1 MTMTIVAAPPTPI
14 ERFNGLAFRVLLDC
28 LARPGKVG
36 HLPPPPFADLP
47 PLPDGT
53 PPNATAVA
61 AGMSLLDQTVSFVH
75 AAGEEWLPVD
85 HPLTRWIA
93 LRTNARPVEASAADF
108 ALLHDPA
115 GTALFGELT
124 AGSLLYPERSCTVF
138 LCVPE
143 IAPNGETLCLRG
155 PGIATTATVGLR
167 GVAPTE
173 LAALAARPSQFP
185 LGIDLFVIDQQGQ
198 CLGLPRTTQ
207 IEVI

>member
-1 MTMTIVAAPPTPI
+1 MTIVATPPTPI

-36 HLPPPPFADLP
+36 RLPAPPFADLP
-47 PLPDGT
+47 PLPDGA
-53 PPNATAVA
+53 PPNTVAVA
-61 AGMSLLDQTVSFVH
+61 AWLSLLDQTVSFVH
-75 AAGEEWLPVD
+75 AASEEWLPVD

-93 LRTNARPVEASAADF
+93 LRTNARPVAPATADF

-115 GTALFGELT
+115 GTTLFGELNT
-124 AGSLLYPERSCTVF
+124 GSLLEPERSCTVF
-138 LCVPE
+138 LSVPE
-143 IAPNGETLCLRG
+143 IVPNGETLRLRG

-167 GVAPTE
+167 GVAPTK
-173 LAALAARPSQFP
+173 LAAIAARPSQFP
-185 LGIDLFVIDQQGQ
+185 LGIDLFLIDQQGR

>member
-1 MTMTIVAAPPTPI
+1 MTTVAIPPTPI
-14 ERFNGLAFRVLLDC
+14 ERFNGLTFRVLLDC

-36 HLPPPPFADLP
+36 HLPPPTFADLP

-53 PPNATAVA
+53 LPNVTAVA

-93 LRTNARPVEASAADF
+93 LRTNARPAEPSTADF
-108 ALLHDPA
+108 AFLHDPA
-115 GTALFGELT
+115 GTALFGELA

-138 LCVPE
+138 LSVPA
-143 IAPNGETLCLRG
+143 IVLNGETLRLRG
-155 PGIATTATVGLR
+155 PGIATTTTVGLR

-173 LAALAARPSQFP
+173 LAAIASRPSRFP
-185 LGIDLFVIDQQGQ
+185 LGIDLFLIDQQGR